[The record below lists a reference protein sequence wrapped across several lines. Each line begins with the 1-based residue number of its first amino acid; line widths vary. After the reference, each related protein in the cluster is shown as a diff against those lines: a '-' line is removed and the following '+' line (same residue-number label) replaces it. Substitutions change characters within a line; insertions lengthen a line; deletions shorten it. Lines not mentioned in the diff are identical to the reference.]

1 MFTLLHCGAES
12 CTDNCPTAKELACLL
27 GRSDELAGFIG
38 YRINSNPLP
47 THQQLILAT
56 STRSVT
62 KCTNKL
68 TNLLP
73 SPLPLPPFPSF
84 PLLPPLFLSL
94 QSNLQAYLSQRGQA
108 AVDSNRVERL
118 ERAVASYRTQV
129 QQLNQEK
136 MALQKDTKVQYMWQQ
151 QTLTNTQYIF
161 THTSTNG
168 TVMYVSSTG

>member
-1 MFTLLHCGAES
+1 MCVCVSHAHFLMFTLLHCGAES

-27 GRSDELAGFIG
+27 GRSDELVGFIG

-47 THQQLILAT
+47 TRQQLMLAT
-56 STRSVT
+56 STRSL
-62 KCTNKL
+62 NAP
-68 TNLLP
+68 TNLP
-73 SPLPLPPFPSF
+73 TSSPLPLSLPL

-136 MALQKDTKVQYMWQQ
+136 MALQKDTKVQYMCQQ
-151 QTLTNTQYIF
+151 QTLTNT
-161 THTSTNG
+161 
-168 TVMYVSSTG
+168 